1 MNTTKKAERQEFWL
15 STETGSGLR
24 LLTIVR
30 LRWVALLGQLV
41 TLGIVALG
49 LGFDTPLG
57 PCLLCIALSA
67 WLNVYLSIR
76 YPARH
81 RLSVRL
87 ATAVLGYDIL
97 QLATLLYLTGGI
109 DNPFA
114 ILLVAPVTV
123 SASTLPITA
132 TLLLGG
138 FAMSAALMLNY
149 YFLPLPWFVH
159 GGFINPTTYR
169 AGQLAA
175 VLSSVVFLALYAW
188 RLAKESRQMSAA
200 LTATE
205 LVLAREQK
213 LHALDGLAAAA
224 AHELGTPLS
233 TITLVTNE
241 LERQLDKSSP
251 ILEDIQ
257 LLRDQAQRC
266 REILRKLTRHPSEN
280 DPMHESLFVSEM
292 LSEAAEP
299 YIPGRVPISISAT
312 AAEGSVGAAARMPS
326 TSRRPG
332 VIFGL
337 ANIIENSIDFAKTRV
352 SIDAEWDAGTV
363 TVEITDDGP
372 GFKPEIID
380 TLGEPYVTTRPAG
393 AKRKHGNK
401 VGGMG
406 LGFFIAKTLLE
417 RSGAR
422 LVFENKAAP
431 DHGAIV
437 RIVWPRTAFEAPI
450 EGQTPRP
457 AAFAQGNEAVFVDG
471 R

>member
-1 MNTTKKAERQEFWL
+1 MSSKTTERQKFWL
-15 STETGSGLR
+15 ATETGSGLR

-30 LRWVALLGQLV
+30 LRWIALLGQLV
-41 TLGIVALG
+41 TLGIVGLG
-49 LGFDTPLG
+49 LGFEVPLG
-57 PCLLCIALSA
+57 LCLVCIALSA

-87 ATAVLGYDIL
+87 AAAVLGYDIL
-97 QLATLLYLTGGI
+97 QLAALLYLTGGI

-132 TLLLGG
+132 TLALGG
-138 FAMSAALMLNY
+138 LAMSVAIFLNF

-159 GGFINPTTYR
+159 GGFSNPTTYR
-169 AGQLAA
+169 AGLLAA
-175 VLSSVVFLALYAW
+175 VLASIVFLALYAW

-241 LERQLDKSSP
+241 LERQLEKNSP
-251 ILEDIQ
+251 IIEDIR
-257 LLRDQAQRC
+257 LLREQAQRC

-280 DPMHESLFVSEM
+280 DPMHDSVFVPEM
-292 LSEAAEP
+292 LEEAAEP
-299 YIPGRVPISISAT
+299 YIPGRVPIVISAK
-312 AAEGSVGAAARMPS
+312 ASPGSEGAAARMPAAA
-326 TSRRPG
+326 RRPG
-332 VIFGL
+332 VIYGL
-337 ANIIENSIDFAKTRV
+337 ANIIENSIDFAGSRV
-352 SIDAEWDAGTV
+352 DVMAEWDGETV
-363 TVEITDDGP
+363 TVEVTDDGP

-393 AKRKHGNK
+393 ARKKDGNK
-401 VGGMG
+401 VSGLG

-422 LVFENKAAP
+422 LVLENRVAP
-431 DHGAIV
+431 EHGAIV
-437 RIVWPRTAFEAPI
+437 RIIWPRTAFEAPL
-450 EGQTPRP
+450 EGQPARP
-457 AAFAQGNEAVFVDG
+457 AIFPGGPEAVFVDG